1 MLVHLMIRAS
11 IRSTVKKSQNL
22 SAGTPTRIVLFLTF
36 SVSLLI
42 NFETC
47 SDPLDWTRGIHGIR
61 IVFPHP
67 QSPSRRRL
75 SATYLPDVCTEQ
87 GWTKDECLESL
98 MRKAGYDPSSSYSR
112 GSNGGGGWRSVQGL
126 KVERYRALKGRIS
139 YDEYVDAVS
148 ELGKLN

>member
-1 MLVHLMIRAS
+1 MTPDS
-11 IRSTVKKSQNL
+11 IRSPAKNSANL
-22 SAGTPTRIVLFLTF
+22 SAGISRVSSPFTDN

-42 NFETC
+42 NFESC
-47 SDPLDWTRGIHGIR
+47 ADPLDWTRGVHGIR

-75 SATYLPDVCTEQ
+75 SATYLPDVCTDQ

-98 MRKAGYDPSSSYSR
+98 MRKAGYDPSYSR
-112 GSNGGGGWRSVQGL
+112 GSKEGGWRSVQGL

-139 YDEYVDAVS
+139 HDGYVEAVS

>member
-1 MLVHLMIRAS
+1 MLVRNHKLY
-11 IRSTVKKSQNL
+11 TQ
-22 SAGTPTRIVLFLTF
+22 RILTL

-47 SDPLDWTRGIHGIR
+47 ADPLDWTRGVHGIR

-67 QSPSRRRL
+67 LSPSRRRL
-75 SATYLPDVCTEQ
+75 SATYLPDVCTDQ

-98 MRKAGYDPSSSYSR
+98 MRKAGYDPSYSR
-112 GSNGGGGWRSVQGL
+112 GSNSGGGGWRSVQGL

-139 YDEYVDAVS
+139 YEGYVDAVS
-148 ELGKLN
+148 EMGKLN

>member
-1 MLVHLMIRAS
+1 MTPDS
-11 IRSTVKKSQNL
+11 TRSPAKNSLNL
-22 SAGTPTRIVLFLTF
+22 SAGTPPRFRAVVDC

-47 SDPLDWTRGIHGIR
+47 ADPLDWTRGVHGIR

-75 SATYLPDVCTEQ
+75 SATYLPDVCTDQ

-98 MRKAGYDPSSSYSR
+98 MRKAGYDPNYSR
-112 GSNGGGGWRSVQGL
+112 GSKEGGGWGSVQGL

-139 YDEYVDAVS
+139 HDGYLEAVR

>member
-1 MLVHLMIRAS
+1 VLV
-11 IRSTVKKSQNL
+11 
-22 SAGTPTRIVLFLTF
+22 TPHVSNPLTDN

-42 NFETC
+42 NFESC
-47 SDPLDWTRGIHGIR
+47 ADPLDWTRGVHGIR

-75 SATYLPDVCTEQ
+75 SATYLPDVCTDQ

-98 MRKAGYDPSSSYSR
+98 MRKAGYDPSSSY
-112 GSNGGGGWRSVQGL
+112 
-126 KVERYRALKGRIS
+126 RALKGRIS
-139 YDEYVDAVS
+139 HDGYVEAVS